1 MADSQRGAEWTS
13 DMVLQP
19 IKSKDKEEVGVW
31 GLALRICEY
40 FSVGLSQKLK
50 GWSTLDSIFDVLA
63 PGACPFAPVG

>member
-31 GLALRICEY
+31 GLALRICKH
-40 FSVGLSQKLK
+40 FSVGLPPKLK
-50 GWSTLDSIFDVLA
+50 V
-63 PGACPFAPVG
+63 